1 MTKGEARRGAGGLR
15 VPDLCQLSP
24 NFPRTAVGNQA
35 LSIPLRWDGDC
46 TFFVTHALIRAS
58 LNSCPKERLLYSFLF
73 FIFLFPFQKAWLVL
87 DAQQYLRESQFWK
100 EKENKLYMRGLK

>member
-1 MTKGEARRGAGGLR
+1 MTKGEARRGAGGWR

-35 LSIPLRWDGDC
+35 LSIPLRWDGEC

-58 LNSCPKERLLYSFLF
+58 LNSWPKEQLLYSFLF
-73 FIFLFPFQKAWLVL
+73 LFSFFLSFAKKPG
-87 DAQQYLRESQFWK
+87 
-100 EKENKLYMRGLK
+100 LYWTPSNTSANLNFGRRKKINCT